1 MKWIKQNETEE
12 SICSFFLNFPFLSYS
27 FRTFRVIP
35 AACTLDPPANAIAM
49 ESFLSHS
56 IEQPDDARWCEVWD
70 DARCLQL
77 LQLLYCSKDLK
88 IQTIVYFCENTARLQ
103 ALSNFYRTIDD
114 SASNPAPS
122 IVRVVSILVVSWVIW
137 SAGVL
142 NLFLQ
147 SFSVGDSTVIP
158 LAAKESYRK
167 GPTVVPLTSSFHHS
181 KRAKASA

>member
-1 MKWIKQNETEE
+1 MQSQWRA
-12 SICSFFLNFPFLSYS
+12 SYLTAS
-27 FRTFRVIP
+27 SSR
-35 AACTLDPPANAIAM
+35 M
-49 ESFLSHS
+49 M
-56 IEQPDDARWCEVWD
+56 QD
-70 DARCLQL
+70 DARCEMMRGFCSFCSFFTAPKISKYKQL
-77 LQLLYCSKDLK
+77 
-88 IQTIVYFCENTARLQ
+88 ITIVYFCENTARLQ
-103 ALSNFYRTIDD
+103 ALPNFYRTIDD

-122 IVRVVSILVVSWVIW
+122 IVRVESILVVSWVIW

>member
-1 MKWIKQNETEE
+1 MKQNKASVHVFSKL
-12 SICSFFLNFPFLSYS
+12 SI
-27 FRTFRVIP
+27 
-35 AACTLDPPANAIAM
+35 
-49 ESFLSHS
+49 SFLFFPYIPGHS
-56 IEQPDDARWCEVWD
+56 CRLAPWILQPMQSQWRASYLTASSSRMMQD

-77 LQLLYCSKDLK
+77 LQLLYRSKDLK

-122 IVRVVSILVVSWVIW
+122 IVRVESILVVSWVIW